1 MTTFLL
7 PSCTVLSGVSAAGGE
22 ETLSGAGLCRVC
34 ITSDRVAA
42 LDNIV
47 DCLFDLNAVRGR
59 RGHSNMHGGIVLGLL
74 TTVLVL
80 DPQKLVCRVVFGSYP
95 HG

>member
-1 MTTFLL
+1 VTTFLL

-47 DCLFDLNAVRGR
+47 DCLFDLEGVISGVSGTISAGCA
-59 RGHSNMHGGIVLGLL
+59 LPFLL
-74 TTVLVL
+74 LLLPPPSIEFMFLISLKV
-80 DPQKLVCRVVFGSYP
+80 
-95 HG
+95 